1 MTAIYTLT
9 NNSIGMKRLFT
20 FLCMVSL
27 LLFHASCNEGVMELE
42 SSGAELKT
50 RATEEKVQN
59 LIQQARYGDADAYN
73 SLALCYRDGDG
84 VDKSYFNML
93 YMYANYCMKTG
104 NGIDRAVELFEEGN
118 PFRLITEILVSTLDE
133 NTLEKTEQ
141 LTTYSPTEAKAI
153 NAAIDFASKKD
164 AANALTVIREA
175 ENEGSELAAL
185 IQIAYYK
192 EKEMKDD
199 YEQCLF
205 HLVEKYPFLNL
216 QIGELYIERYWES
229 KDFSDIQKAMEYYY
243 KADAYAMLTS
253 RYACGLISIY
263 KHFRK
268 KGLLSCDEHEMERLK
283 NIANINNQ
291 NHKKQR

>member
-1 MTAIYTLT
+1 MMTAICTLT

-42 SSGAELKT
+42 SSDVELKT

-192 EKEMKDD
+192 EKEMMDD
-199 YEQCLF
+199 YEQCLIR
-205 HLVEKYPFLNL
+205 LVEKYPFLNL
-216 QIGELYIERYWES
+216 QIGKLYVERYWES

-243 KADAYAMLTS
+243 KADAYAMLTPE
-253 RYACGLISIY
+253 YACGLISIY
-263 KHFRK
+263 NHFGK
-268 KGLLSCDEHEMERLK
+268 KGLLSCNEHEMERLGK
-283 NIANINNQ
+283 IANMNN
-291 NHKKQR
+291 